1 MQALIKD
8 KKRKLLQEKL
18 SENKGKPK
26 ELWKII
32 KKMSLPD
39 KKAPITSIFLNT
51 KNEFTFSP
59 KTIANTFKKHFANL
73 ASDLVKK
80 LPDPTGKFGIPLVRQ
95 YYKEI
100 NFREK
105 KLKFEKVSSVLIL
118 KILKEF
124 KTNKTTGIDNLARRF
139 LKGGSNILC
148 THIAKICNL
157 SIKLVYFPDKVAKIK
172 PLYKKGLKTDPKNF
186 RPISL
191 LPLISK
197 IIERIIHDQ
206 TMNFLSDNN
215 VLYKYQS
222 GFRKFHLTDT
232 CLSYLHDKL
241 QKVSIPVS
249 CPECS
254 YRFTKGVRYN

>member
-1 MQALIKD
+1 MSI
-8 KKRKLLQEKL
+8 LQ
-18 SENKGKPK
+18 
-26 ELWKII
+26 
-32 KKMSLPD
+32 
-39 KKAPITSIFLNT
+39 
-51 KNEFTFSP
+51 
-59 KTIANTFKKHFANL
+59 
-73 ASDLVKK
+73 
-80 LPDPTGKFGIPLVRQ
+80 
-95 YYKEI
+95 
-100 NFREK
+100 
-105 KLKFEKVSSVLIL
+105 IL
-118 KILKEF
+118 QEF
-124 KTNKTTGIDNLARRF
+124 KTNKATGVDNLVGRF
-139 LKGGSNILC
+139 HKDGSNILC
-148 THIAKICNL
+148 TPIAKICNFSNNL
-157 SIKLVYFPDKVAKIK
+157 ASFPYKCKVANIK

-191 LPLISK
+191 LPLISE